1 MLNKERI
8 GNSIT
13 NVIDFILKLLGK
25 NLPYHV
31 GLKLW
36 EKHKKNSEFLFNF
49 EILSL
54 WNKEFQEKISYDKA
68 MLTTKMQGGDNLS
81 KRFRHYALYQLVSRA
96 LYSTDMQ
103 GNVAECGCW
112 QGQSAHLTAQALKAH
127 NFNKN
132 FMIFDSFEG
141 LSDLHEND
149 QHDAKKLTEEE
160 IRTQKKQFAATE
172 EFVQGNLREFD
183 FMSYY
188 KGWIPDRF
196 PEVAQEEF
204 SFVNIDVDLYQP
216 IKDCLEFFY
225 PRLFEQGIIFLD
237 DYGMSQFP
245 GAKLAVDEFLSENS
259 PSFFHCYPFGGAF
272 IVK

>member
-1 MLNKERI
+1 MLNREKI
-8 GNSIT
+8 GDFIA

-36 EKHKKNSEFLFNF
+36 ETHKKDSEFLFNF

-54 WNKEFQEKISYDKA
+54 WNKSFPEKIGYDKA
-68 MLTTKMQGGDNLS
+68 MFTTKMQWGDNLS
-81 KRFRHYALYQLVSRA
+81 KKFRHYALYQLVNRA
-96 LYSTDMQ
+96 LTNTAMQ

-112 QGQSAHLTAQALKAH
+112 QGQSAHLTAQVLKVH
-127 NFNKN
+127 NFDKK

-149 QHDAKKLTEEE
+149 QHDVKKLTEEE

-172 EFVQGNLREFD
+172 DLVRSNLKEFNFID
-183 FMSYY
+183 YY

-196 PEVAQEEF
+196 PEVSQEKF

-225 PRLFEQGIIFLD
+225 PRLLD
-237 DYGMSQFP
+237 
-245 GAKLAVDEFLSENS
+245 KE
-259 PSFFHCYPFGGAF
+259 SFF
-272 IVK
+272 

>member
-1 MLNKERI
+1 MLNKEKI
-8 GNSIT
+8 GDFIT
-13 NVIDFILKLLGK
+13 NVIDCILRLLGK

-36 EKHKKNSEFLFNF
+36 KKYKKDSEFLFNF

-54 WNKEFQEKISYDKA
+54 WNKNFPEKISYDQA
-68 MLTTKMQGGDNLS
+68 MLTTKMGWGDNLS
-81 KRFRHYALYQLVSRA
+81 KRFRHYALFQLVNRA
-96 LYSTDMQ
+96 LSSTNMQ

-112 QGQSAHLTAQALKAH
+112 QGQSAHLTAQILKAC

-149 QHDAKKLTEEE
+149 RHDFRKLTEEE
-160 IRTQKKQFAATE
+160 IRTQKKQFAAME
-172 EFVQGNLREFD
+172 ELVRGNLKEFD
-183 FMSYY
+183 FISYY
-188 KGWIPDRF
+188 KGWIPSRF
-196 PEVAQEEF
+196 SEVDQEKF

-225 PRLFEQGIIFLD
+225 PRLLEQGIIFLD

-245 GAKLAVDEFLSENS
+245 GAKLAVDEFLSKNS
-259 PSFFHCYPFGGAF
+259 PRFFHAYPFGGAF